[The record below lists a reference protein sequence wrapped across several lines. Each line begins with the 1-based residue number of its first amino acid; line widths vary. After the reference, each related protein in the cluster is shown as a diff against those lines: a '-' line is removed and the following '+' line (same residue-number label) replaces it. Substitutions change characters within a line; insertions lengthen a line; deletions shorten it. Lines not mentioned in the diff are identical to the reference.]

1 MQITA
6 EVEIKPA
13 QAKMQNLQLR
23 IMQELQVAA
32 WKGRG
37 PSCGKEVGCVIFIEE
52 ERFQVGCC

>member
-1 MQITA
+1 MQIPS

-23 IMQELQVAA
+23 IMQRLQVAA

-37 PSCGKEVGCVIFIEE
+37 VKLWKRSWMCYFYGKGRGF
-52 ERFQVGCC
+52 R

>member
-6 EVEIKPA
+6 EVEIKPV

-23 IMQELQVAA
+23 IMQQLQVAA

-37 PSCGKEVGCVIFIEE
+37 GQAV
-52 ERFQVGCC
+52 ERKLDVLFL